1 MNKAYISVIIPT
13 RNRPQRLLCCLNSL
27 LRQDFSEAYEIIIVD
42 DGSQEACVRE
52 CREIIAHAGCKNVKY
67 LITPASGPGAAR
79 IFGGMR
85 AEGDILAFI
94 DDDCMALPD
103 WLSNISQAFRG
114 DNDLSMMGGPLILQ
128 FSENSP
134 WKILNEYFKL
144 VANGEKSHYFSK
156 YEFSPF
162 NTLVTANMAVRK
174 SDYMKDA
181 LPQKYSYLGDDT
193 GLFYAFL
200 KARKK
205 IYFDSRVQVF
215 HLYTEK
221 LLELLIR
228 KCYRY
233 GKVDVMMYH
242 DFFHGNLTLDLRP
255 LYGGR
260 RMGNLHWANLPCTVY
275 IGFDYIKLLL
285 CILIFSLAYP
295 CVIYFMILIACA
307 IGLGL
312 SLSGKRYLAPL
323 IFFKTLAGFFVLLG
337 RLRYCLKYRTIC
349 I

>member
-1 MNKAYISVIIPT
+1 MNKTYISVIIPT
-13 RNRPQRLLCCLNSL
+13 RNRPQRLSRCLDSL
-27 LRQDFSEAYEIIIVD
+27 LKQDFGEAYEIIIVD
-42 DGSQEACVRE
+42 DGSQDSCVRE
-52 CREIIAHAGCKNVKY
+52 YREIIAHAGCKNIRY

-85 AEGDILAFI
+85 AESDILAFI

-114 DNDLSMMGGPLILQ
+114 DDDLSMMGGPLILQ
-128 FSENSP
+128 FSENSF
-134 WKILNEYFKL
+134 WKILNEYFNSA
-144 VANGEKSHYFSK
+144 ANREKSHYFSK

-174 SDYMKDA
+174 SDYVKYV

-200 KARKK
+200 KVHKK
-205 IYFDSRVQVF
+205 IRFDSRVQVF

-221 LLELLIR
+221 LLGLLIR

-233 GKVDVMMYH
+233 GKVDVVMYH
-242 DFFHGNLTLDLRP
+242 DFFHGNFTLDLRP

-260 RMGNLHWANLPCTVY
+260 HAGNIHWANPLCTVY
-275 IGFDYIKLLL
+275 IGFDYAKLLL
-285 CILIFSLAYP
+285 CILILSLTYSS
-295 CVIYFMILIACA
+295 VIYFMIFIACVT
-307 IGLGL
+307 GLGL
-312 SLSGKRYLAPL
+312 FLSGRHYLAPL
-323 IFFKTLAGFFVLLG
+323 VFFKASAGLFVLLG
-337 RLRYCLKYRTIC
+337 RLRYCFKYRIVC
-349 I
+349 V